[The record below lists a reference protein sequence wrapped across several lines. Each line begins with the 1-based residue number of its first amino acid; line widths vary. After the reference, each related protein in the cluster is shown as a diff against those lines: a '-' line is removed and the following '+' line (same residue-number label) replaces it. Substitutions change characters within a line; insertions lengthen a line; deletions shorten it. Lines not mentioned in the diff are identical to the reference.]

1 MKINEIITEGVW
13 DNLKTAGQTIKQ
25 GAGTIGQ
32 GVKQGAGA
40 VGQGVKQGA
49 GAVAN
54 YAKQNYQQT
63 MQARQQRFDQQAAQ
77 QFPQPKKWLG
87 KEWSPQAQLKAKNAG
102 SFAGDVAST
111 IAKAGGGVG
120 GGSLYATGTST
131 IPKNT
136 IPIGTKVETQFGEYT
151 MTDQGWV
158 DDTNKPVKDAK
169 TINGLNTLWAN
180 DNGGAQANPQTPA
193 NPAAPAPVVSPGG
206 ILGPGGKPI
215 QYDEKGN
222 PVIAQ

>member
-13 DNLKTAGQTIKQ
+13 DNLKTAGQN
-25 GAGTIGQ
+25 
-32 GVKQGAGA
+32 VKQRVGT
-40 VGQGVKQGA
+40 VGQNIKQGA

-54 YAKQNYQQT
+54 KVGQTYQQT

-77 QFPQPKKWLG
+77 QFPQPKIGALG
-87 KEWSPQAQLKAKNAG
+87 KEYSPQAQLRAKNAG
-102 SFAGDVAST
+102 TFMGDVAKT
-111 IAKAGGGVG
+111 INAGSGAQ
-120 GGSLYATGTST
+120 SYFTPATNTT
-131 IPKNT
+131 TKNT
-136 IPIGTKVETQFGEYT
+136 IPPGTKVETQFGEYT

-169 TINGLNTLWAN
+169 TITGLNTLWAN
-180 DNGGAQANPQTPA
+180 NNGGATANPQTPA
-193 NPAAPAPVVSPGG
+193 NPVAPVPVASPGG
-206 ILGPGGKPI
+206 LVGPGGKPI